1 MEKVDQKRACE
12 DFVVQAKVKKRRPKF
27 KPGSNLAETVNKIS
41 ADVDDNS
48 TEEMV
53 DFAIQLTIGFGKVNY
68 ESLDNQQKK

>member
-12 DFVVQAKVKKRRPKF
+12 DFVVRARVKRKVKF
-27 KPGSNLAETVNKIS
+27 KAGTSLSSSVAKIT

-53 DFAIQLTIGFGKVNY
+53 DFAIQLNIGFCEAKY